1 MNAFGIP
8 QATMR
13 CLELAQSIAQMGDL
27 MLFSIRE
34 DLGPVEALSKM
45 AAEIRERERESMAL
59 NHMHTQPVN
68 EIDGMDGHGSSGSS
82 GLSGSH
88 PSSLSSAPPR
98 PRPAGSSGSE
108 SGMAGHWNQTQ
119 DQDQNTNAHSTS
131 PSSGNSIHSW
141 FTNHD
146 DI

>member
-1 MNAFGIP
+1 MNTFGIP

-45 AAEIRERERESMAL
+45 AAEIRERESMAL

-68 EIDGMDGHGSSGSS
+68 EINGMDGHGSSGLSGLS

-88 PSSLSSAPPR
+88 PSSLSSLSSAPPR
-98 PRPAGSSGSE
+98 PRPAGSESGLE

-119 DQDQNTNAHSTS
+119 DQDQNTNAHSS
-131 PSSGNSIHSW
+131 PSSAHRLIY
-141 FTNHD
+141 
-146 DI
+146 